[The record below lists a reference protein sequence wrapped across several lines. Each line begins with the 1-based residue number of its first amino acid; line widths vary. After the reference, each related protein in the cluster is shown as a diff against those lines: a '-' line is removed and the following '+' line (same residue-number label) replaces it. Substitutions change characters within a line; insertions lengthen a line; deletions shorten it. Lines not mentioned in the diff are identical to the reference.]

1 MTDSRVWAV
10 RFVNKCDFKCYQRT
24 EEGISIVDYV
34 DVEIEEAK
42 IAEKQKRKRS
52 IKVKLGWI
60 SRYSNNAQ
68 PENPPTETADVDS
81 DTLLQAALLDDIPVG
96 GFISDTELDAEF
108 EFDNLLPLED
118 TAEPSASNN
127 KPVDEHESLKA
138 LETQLLLVTNGSN
151 LVLHDPSRF
160 STKEETELI
169 RRRLSSD
176 SMYPDDRLYFWLLD
190 VTSLRYS
197 FFLPTGC
204 SIHVNG
210 LHWFNLSNSMD
221 LSTRLFP

>member
-10 RFVNKCDFKCYQRT
+10 RFVNKCDFKRYQRT
-24 EEGISIVDYV
+24 EEGISIVDYA
-34 DVEIEEAK
+34 DVEIQEAK
-42 IAEKQKRKRS
+42 VAEKQKRKRNV
-52 IKVKLGWI
+52 KVKLGWI
-60 SRYSNNAQ
+60 TRRSNNTQ
-68 PENPPTETADVDS
+68 PDNPQTESPDIDS

-108 EFDNLLPLED
+108 EFDDLLPLED
-118 TAEPSASNN
+118 TAEPSTSNN

-138 LETQLLLVTNGSN
+138 LETQLLLVTDGSN
-151 LVLHDPSRF
+151 VVLHDPSRF
-160 STKEETELI
+160 WTEEDTELV

-176 SMYPDDRLYFWLLD
+176 NIYPDDRLYFWLLD

-197 FFLPTGC
+197 FFLRTGC
-204 SIHVNG
+204 SVHVNG

-221 LSTRLFP
+221 LSTRLLS